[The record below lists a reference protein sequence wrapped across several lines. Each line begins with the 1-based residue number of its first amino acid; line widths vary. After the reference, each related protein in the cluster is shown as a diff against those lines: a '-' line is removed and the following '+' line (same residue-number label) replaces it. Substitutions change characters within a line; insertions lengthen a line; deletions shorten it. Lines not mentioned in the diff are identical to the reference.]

1 MSSIPISVRCADS
14 SCVGR
19 RGVLV
24 VLAHHC
30 WSSLS
35 VTSQGLWG
43 VGRAAEEGSWW
54 WSVHGLKAEWEHR
67 WEPSG
72 ARVPWGLCQQLQGW
86 TQKEGVNIRVSIK
99 WKWKSLSR
107 VWLFATPWTMK
118 SMEFSRPNTGVGSLS
133 LLHGI
138 FLTQGSNPGH
148 PHCRQILY
156 QLSHTGKP
164 KNIGV
169 HSLSL
174 LQGIFLTRESNWGL
188 LHCRVILYQ
197 LSYQGSPCLSI
208 RR

>member
-1 MSSIPISVRCADS
+1 MCWLLLCGEAGRLSGTCTSLLELTFSHISGAL
-14 SCVGR
+14 
-19 RGVLV
+19 RG
-24 VLAHHC
+24 
-30 WSSLS
+30 W
-35 VTSQGLWG
+35 
-43 VGRAAEEGSWW
+43 EGSRGREL
-54 WSVHGLKAEWEHR
+54 VMEC
-67 WEPSG
+67 
-72 ARVPWGLCQQLQGW
+72 PWPQGW
-86 TQKEGVNIRVSIK
+86 VGAQMRAVGGSGPLGTLPAAARLNPKGKSKHSCLSIK
-99 WKWKSLSR
+99 WKWKALSR

-169 HSLSL
+169 RSLSL